1 MALAIAVRSL
11 LTHSPARRMRLSL
24 RQVEAF
30 RVVVLAGSVSRAAE
44 RLFISQPAVSR
55 LIADMEDT
63 IGFTLF
69 DRARRFQLTAEGRLL
84 FREVEQAFSGLEWIT
99 KRAED
104 IATFRVGHLRIAS
117 SPALGLGFLPPIVR
131 EFQLKHE
138 GVSLAAQVRS
148 SPDVAQWV
156 ASGQIDVGFAALPV
170 NQSGVRIRTFQPL
183 PAICMVPRS
192 HRLSTEPFVTPEML
206 ASEPIISLG
215 SDSMLRTLIDEA
227 FAKAHVSMLSSVET
241 TMSAQAA
248 LLAHEGLGIAI
259 IDTFTAVAF
268 QHPGLV
274 LKPLQPFV
282 AYDYAMLVP
291 EHTEPS
297 RLAQAFIETAL
308 KRVDEIQRTIE
319 TIYVGLP
326 AQATQA
332 SRS

>member
-1 MALAIAVRSL
+1 MAY
-11 LTHSPARRMRLSL
+11 SPDRRIRISL

-30 RVVVLAGSVSRAAE
+30 RSVVLTGSVSRAAQ

-55 LIADMEDT
+55 LIADMEAA

-69 DRARRFQLTAEGRLL
+69 DRARRFQLTAEGQLL
-84 FREVEQAFSGLEWIT
+84 FNEVQQAFSGLEWIT
-99 KRAED
+99 RRAED

-117 SPALGLGFLPPIVR
+117 SPALALGLLPPIIR
-131 EFQLKHE
+131 AFNSTHE
-138 GVSLAAQVRS
+138 GVSLASQVRS

-170 NQSGVRIRTFQPL
+170 NQSGVRVREFQPL

-192 HRLSTEPFVTPEML
+192 HPLSAVPFVTPAML
-206 ASEPIISLG
+206 ASDPLISLG
-215 SDSMLRTLIDEA
+215 SDSMLRTLVDEA
-227 FAKAHVSMLSSVET
+227 FQNAGVSVVSSVET

-248 LLAHEGLGIAI
+248 MLVHEGMGIAI
-259 IDTFTAVAF
+259 IDPFTAIAF

-291 EHTEPS
+291 EHNEPS
-297 RLAQAFIETAL
+297 RLAHAFIDATL
-308 KRVDEIQRTIE
+308 RRVEEVERLVDAIYLGLQTQRDDAA
-319 TIYVGLP
+319 G
-326 AQATQA
+326 
-332 SRS
+332 

>member
-1 MALAIAVRSL
+1 MTSSPVRR
-11 LTHSPARRMRLSL
+11 TRLSL

-30 RVVVLAGSVSRAAE
+30 RVVVLTGSVSRAAE

-55 LIADMEDT
+55 LIADMENT

-69 DRARRFQLTAEGRLL
+69 DRARRFQLTAEGQLL

-117 SPALGLGFLPPIVR
+117 SPALALGLLPPIVR
-131 EFQLKHE
+131 EFHLAHD
-138 GVSLAAQVRS
+138 GVRLASQVRS

-192 HRLSTEPFVTPEML
+192 HRLAAEPFVTPAML
-206 ASEPIISLG
+206 ASDPIISLG

-227 FAKAHVSMLSSVET
+227 FEHAGVSVLSFVET

-248 LLAHEGLGIAI
+248 MLAHEGLGIAI
-259 IDTFTAVAF
+259 IDPFTAVAF

-291 EHTEPS
+291 GHTEPS
-297 RLAQAFIETAL
+297 RLAHAFIEAVL
-308 KRVDEIQRTIE
+308 RRVEAVQRTVE
-319 TIYVGLP
+319 TIYSGLP
-326 AQATQA
+326 A
-332 SRS
+332 